1 MNQIQLFFIYSLR
14 FLRIFQHKKTLF
26 MNNRI
31 FNISITIISIL
42 SSFLFFGQ
50 TQKGHTNKNKFRQL
64 YDQFADPNKYHN
76 ASGAPGVDYYQQKVD
91 YVMDIELDD
100 KNSKIYGEEEITY
113 TNNSPDNL
121 TYLWLQLDQNIRK
134 KDSPSLDINSSENS
148 LTQRPSSFLKNYVN
162 ESFDGGFNIEWV
174 LDSQGNPLKYNI
186 NQTMMRVDLPES
198 LLPNGIFKFKIK
210 WWYNINNHVIERDRS
225 GYEYFSEDDNRLY
238 VIAQFFPRLAVY
250 NDVEG
255 WQNYQFWGTGEFAL
269 EFGNYDVKI
278 TVPDDH
284 IMEATGELQN
294 PKNVL
299 SKSEL
304 QRYKKAAFSFN
315 KPIVIVS
322 EEEVREKEKIKSNG
336 KSTWHFIAKNV
347 RDFAFASSRKFIWD
361 MMAVKIG
368 GKNIIASSLYPKEG
382 NPLWE
387 EYSTK
392 VVAHTLKV
400 YSKYTFDYPYPKAV
414 SVHSKNQGM
423 EYPMICFNRGRP
435 DEDGTYSDRT
445 KFGMISVII
454 HEVGHNYFPMI
465 VNSDERQWG
474 WMDEGLDSFLQYLT
488 EQDFGI
494 SYPDAIGDLEKYP
507 SRRGDPKKI
516 VPYMAG
522 DQNFIAPI
530 MSNHENVYQKG
541 PNSYAKPATALNILR
556 ETVMGNE
563 VFDHAFKT
571 YAKRWM
577 FKHPTPEDFFRTMED
592 ASAVDL
598 DWFWRGWFYSTDV
611 VDIGV
616 KSVDNYVIS
625 EKPSK
630 EIDSILAKY
639 GMTANDLNPTVF
651 MQKNTKEFK
660 ESSEMESDSTSSFE
674 ALEASLGDEKKLP
687 KHFYEIQFEKPGG
700 LVMPI
705 IVDYI
710 YEDGT
715 KERIEYPV
723 QIWRKNDSI
732 VKRVI
737 TSDKK
742 LIGVELDPDAETAD
756 INLNN
761 NSWPVKKN
769 ISDFDKFK
777 EKLKG

>member
-1 MNQIQLFFIYSLR
+1 
-14 FLRIFQHKKTLF
+14 
-26 MNNRI
+26 
-31 FNISITIISIL
+31 
-42 SSFLFFGQ
+42 
-50 TQKGHTNKNKFRQL
+50 
-64 YDQFADPNKYHN
+64 
-76 ASGAPGVDYYQQKVD
+76 
-91 YVMDIELDD
+91 
-100 KNSKIYGEEEITY
+100 
-113 TNNSPDNL
+113 
-121 TYLWLQLDQNIRK
+121 
-134 KDSPSLDINSSENS
+134 
-148 LTQRPSSFLKNYVN
+148 
-162 ESFDGGFNIEWV
+162 
-174 LDSQGNPLKYNI
+174 
-186 NQTMMRVDLPES
+186 
-198 LLPNGIFKFKIK
+198 
-210 WWYNINNHVIERDRS
+210 
-225 GYEYFSEDDNRLY
+225 
-238 VIAQFFPRLAVY
+238 
-250 NDVEG
+250 
-255 WQNYQFWGTGEFAL
+255 
-269 EFGNYDVKI
+269 
-278 TVPDDH
+278 
-284 IMEATGELQN
+284 
-294 PKNVL
+294 
-299 SKSEL
+299 
-304 QRYKKAAFSFN
+304 
-315 KPIVIVS
+315 
-322 EEEVREKEKIKSNG
+322 
-336 KSTWHFIAKNV
+336 
-347 RDFAFASSRKFIWD
+347 

-592 ASAVDL
+592 ASAIDL

-616 KSVDNYVIS
+616 KNVNQYYYSDTPDQKALEKLEAFGYELENLPDMVYKIS
-625 EKPSK
+625 ENSESFDPKLADFSTRSSRVLNEYLREEGFDNK
-630 EIDSILAKY
+630 E
-639 GMTANDLNPTVF
+639 
-651 MQKNTKEFK
+651 
-660 ESSEMESDSTSSFE
+660 
-674 ALEASLGDEKKLP
+674 LP
-687 KHFYEIQFEKPGG
+687 KYFYEIEFEKPGG
-700 LVMPI
+700 LVMPL
-705 IVDYI
+705 IVEYS
-710 YEDGT
+710 YEDGSV
-715 KERIEYPV
+715 ERIKYPV
-723 QIWRKNDSI
+723 QLWRKNDNT
-732 VKRVI
+732 VKKVI
-737 TSDKK
+737 TSNKK
-742 LIGVELDPDAETAD
+742 LIGVTVDPDLETAD
-756 INLNN
+756 VNLDNN
-761 NSWPVKKN
+761 NWPKQETP
-769 ISDFDKFK
+769 SDFEKFK

>member
-1 MNQIQLFFIYSLR
+1 MIRKIRTLGFFL
-14 FLRIFQHKKTLF
+14 IFTTSFIASQEVKVPIGHK
-26 MNNRI
+26 ND
-31 FNISITIISIL
+31 
-42 SSFLFFGQ
+42 
-50 TQKGHTNKNKFRQL
+50 NKFKQL
-64 YDQFADPNKYHN
+64 YEEFSTPNRYRT
-76 ASGAPGVDYYQQKVD
+76 ASGSPGKDYYQQKVD
-91 YVMDIELDD
+91 YTMNIILDD
-100 KNSKIYGEEEITY
+100 ENSKLYGDENINY
-113 TNNSPDNL
+113 KNNSPDEL
-121 TYLWLQLDQNIRK
+121 SYLWIQLDQNIRGDYNMEDMK
-134 KDSPSLDINSSENS
+134 TSSGIPEMSSIDSFVEEFTSEK
-148 LTQRPSSFLKNYVN
+148 FV
-162 ESFDGGFNIEWV
+162 GGFNIEKV
-174 LDSQGNPLKYNI
+174 LDENGRPLRFTI
-186 NQTMMRVDLPES
+186 NKTMMRVDLPNPIKSGQEFNFS
-198 LLPNGIFKFKIK
+198 IK
-210 WWYNINNHVIERDRS
+210 WWYKINNHVPSRDRS
-225 GYEYFSEDDNRLY
+225 GYEYFSEDDNRAY

-250 NDVEG
+250 NDIEG
-255 WQNYQFWGTGEFAL
+255 WQNYQFWGNGEFAL
-269 EFGNYDVKI
+269 NFGDYDVKI

-294 PKNVL
+294 PKDVL

-304 QRYKKAAFSFN
+304 QRYKKAANSFD
-315 KPIVIVS
+315 KPVIIVS
-322 EEEVREKEKIKSNG
+322 EEEVREKEKRKSNG
-336 KSTWHFIAKNV
+336 KSTWHFVAKNV

-387 EYSTK
+387 EYSTR

-423 EYPMICFNRGRP
+423 EYPMICWNYGRP
-435 DEDGTYSDRT
+435 NEDGSYSDRT
-445 KFGMISVII
+445 KYAMISVII
-454 HEVGHNYFPMI
+454 HEVGHNFFPMI

-474 WMDEGLDSFLQYLT
+474 WMDEGLDSFVQYLT
-488 EQDFGI
+488 EQEFEED
-494 SYPDAIGDLEKYP
+494 YP
-507 SRRGDPKKI
+507 SRRGDPSKI
-516 VPYMAG
+516 VRYMSG
-522 DQNFIAPI
+522 DQDFISPI
-530 MSNHENVYQKG
+530 MSNPENVFQLG
-541 PNSYAKPATALNILR
+541 PNAYSKPATALNILR
-556 ETVMGNE
+556 ETIMGPE
-563 VFDHAFKT
+563 LFDFSFKT
-571 YAKRWM
+571 YAKRWK

-616 KSVDNYVIS
+616 KSVDKYVIS
-625 EKPSK
+625 DKPSK

-660 ESSEMESDSTSSFE
+660 ESSEMESDSISSFE
-674 ALEASLGDEKKLP
+674 ALDTSLGDDKKLP

-777 EKLKG
+777 EKIKG

>member
-1 MNQIQLFFIYSLR
+1 MIRKIRALGFFL
-14 FLRIFQHKKTLF
+14 IFTTSFIASQEVKVPIGHK
-26 MNNRI
+26 ND
-31 FNISITIISIL
+31 
-42 SSFLFFGQ
+42 
-50 TQKGHTNKNKFRQL
+50 NKFKQL
-64 YDQFADPNKYHN
+64 YEEFSTPNRYRT
-76 ASGAPGVDYYQQKVD
+76 ASGSPGKDYYQQKVD
-91 YVMDIELDD
+91 YTMNIILDD
-100 KNSKIYGEEEITY
+100 ENSKLYGDENINY
-113 TNNSPDNL
+113 KNNSPDEL
-121 TYLWLQLDQNIRK
+121 SYLWIQLDQNIRGDYNMEDMK
-134 KDSPSLDINSSENS
+134 TSSGIPEMSSIDSFVEEFTSEK
-148 LTQRPSSFLKNYVN
+148 FV
-162 ESFDGGFNIEWV
+162 GGFNIEKV
-174 LDSQGNPLKYNI
+174 LDENGRPLRFTI
-186 NQTMMRVDLPES
+186 NKTMMRVDLPNPIKSGQEFNFS
-198 LLPNGIFKFKIK
+198 IK
-210 WWYNINNHVIERDRS
+210 WWYKINNHVPSRDRS
-225 GYEYFSEDDNRLY
+225 GYEYFSEDDNRAY

-250 NDVEG
+250 NDIEG
-255 WQNYQFWGTGEFAL
+255 WQNYQFWGNGEFAL
-269 EFGNYDVKI
+269 NFGDYDVKI

-294 PKNVL
+294 PKEVL
-299 SKSEL
+299 LKSEL
-304 QRYKKAAFSFN
+304 QRYKKAANSFD
-315 KPIVIVS
+315 KPVIIVS
-322 EEEVREKEKIKSNG
+322 EEEVREKEKRKSNG
-336 KSTWHFIAKNV
+336 KSTWHFVAKNV

-387 EYSTK
+387 EYSTR

-423 EYPMICFNRGRP
+423 EYPMICWNYGRP
-435 DEDGTYSDRT
+435 NEDGSYSDRT
-445 KFGMISVII
+445 KYAMISVII
-454 HEVGHNYFPMI
+454 HEVGHNFFPMI

-474 WMDEGLDSFLQYLT
+474 WMDEGLDSFVQYLT
-488 EQDFGI
+488 EQEFEED
-494 SYPDAIGDLEKYP
+494 YP
-507 SRRGDPKKI
+507 SRRGDPSKI
-516 VPYMAG
+516 VRYMSG
-522 DQNFIAPI
+522 DQDFISPI
-530 MSNHENVYQKG
+530 MSNPENVFQLG
-541 PNSYAKPATALNILR
+541 PNAYSKPATALNILR
-556 ETVMGNE
+556 ETIMGPE
-563 VFDHAFKT
+563 LFDFSFKT
-571 YAKRWM
+571 YAKRWK

-616 KSVDNYVIS
+616 KSVDKYVIS
-625 EKPSK
+625 DKPSK

-651 MQKNTKEFK
+651 MQKNTKESN
-660 ESSEMESDSTSSFE
+660 ESSEMESDSISSFE
-674 ALEASLGDEKKLP
+674 ALETSLGNDKKLP

-777 EKLKG
+777 EKIKG

>member
-1 MNQIQLFFIYSLR
+1 MKNEIDIFTHKLSLMIRKIRTLSFFL
-14 FLRIFQHKKTLF
+14 IFTTSFIASQEVKVPIGHK
-26 MNNRI
+26 ND
-31 FNISITIISIL
+31 
-42 SSFLFFGQ
+42 
-50 TQKGHTNKNKFRQL
+50 NKFKQL
-64 YDQFADPNKYHN
+64 YEEFSTPNRYRT
-76 ASGAPGVDYYQQKVD
+76 ASGSPGKDYYQQKVD
-91 YVMDIELDD
+91 YTMNIILDD
-100 KNSKIYGEEEITY
+100 ENSKLYGDENINY
-113 TNNSPDNL
+113 KNNSPDEL
-121 TYLWLQLDQNIRK
+121 SYLWIQLDQNIRGNYNMEDMK
-134 KDSPSLDINSSENS
+134 TSSGIPEMSSIDSFVEEFTSEK
-148 LTQRPSSFLKNYVN
+148 FV
-162 ESFDGGFNIEWV
+162 GGFNIEKV
-174 LDSQGNPLKYNI
+174 LDENGRPLRFTI
-186 NQTMMRVDLPES
+186 NKTMMRVDLPNPIKSGQEFNFS
-198 LLPNGIFKFKIK
+198 IK
-210 WWYNINNHVIERDRS
+210 WWYKINNHVPLRDRS
-225 GYEYFSEDDNRLY
+225 GYEYFSEDDNRAY

-250 NDVEG
+250 NDIEG
-255 WQNYQFWGTGEFAL
+255 WQNYQFWGNGEFAL
-269 EFGNYDVKI
+269 NFGDYDVKI

-294 PKNVL
+294 PKDVL
-299 SKSEL
+299 SKPEL
-304 QRYKKAAFSFN
+304 QRYKKAANSFD
-315 KPIVIVS
+315 KPVIIVS
-322 EEEVREKEKIKSNG
+322 EQEVIDKEKRKSNG
-336 KSTWHFIAKNV
+336 KTTWHFVAKNV

-387 EYSTK
+387 EYSTR

-423 EYPMICFNRGRP
+423 EYPMICWNYGRP
-435 DEDGTYSDRT
+435 NEDGSYSDRT
-445 KFGMISVII
+445 KYAMISVII
-454 HEVGHNYFPMI
+454 HEVGHNFFPMI

-474 WMDEGLDSFLQYLT
+474 WMDEGLDSFVQYLT
-488 EQDFGI
+488 EQEFEED
-494 SYPDAIGDLEKYP
+494 YP
-507 SRRGDPKKI
+507 SRRGDPSKI
-516 VPYMAG
+516 VRYMSG
-522 DQNFIAPI
+522 DQDFISPI
-530 MSNHENVYQKG
+530 MSNPENVFQLG
-541 PNSYAKPATALNILR
+541 PNAYSKPATALNILR
-556 ETVMGNE
+556 ETIMGPE
-563 VFDHAFKT
+563 LFDFSFKT
-571 YAKRWM
+571 YAKRWK

-616 KSVDNYVIS
+616 KSVDKYVIS
-625 EKPSK
+625 DKPSK

-660 ESSEMESDSTSSFE
+660 ESSEMESDSISNFE
-674 ALEASLGDEKKLP
+674 ALETSLGDGKKLP

-777 EKLKG
+777 EKIKG

>member
-1 MNQIQLFFIYSLR
+1 MKNEIDIFIQKLSLMIRKIRALGFFL
-14 FLRIFQHKKTLF
+14 IFTTSFIASQEVKVPIGHK
-26 MNNRI
+26 ND
-31 FNISITIISIL
+31 
-42 SSFLFFGQ
+42 
-50 TQKGHTNKNKFRQL
+50 NKFKQL
-64 YDQFADPNKYHN
+64 YEEFSTPNRYRT
-76 ASGAPGVDYYQQKVD
+76 ASGSPGKDYYQQKVD
-91 YVMDIELDD
+91 YTMNIILDD
-100 KNSKIYGEEEITY
+100 DNSKLYGDENINY
-113 TNNSPDNL
+113 KNNSPDEL
-121 TYLWLQLDQNIRK
+121 SYLWIQLDQNIRGDYNMEDMK
-134 KDSPSLDINSSENS
+134 TSSGIPEMSSIDSFVEEFTSEK
-148 LTQRPSSFLKNYVN
+148 FV
-162 ESFDGGFNIEWV
+162 GGFNIEKV
-174 LDSQGNPLKYNI
+174 LDENGRPLRFTI
-186 NQTMMRVDLPES
+186 NKTMMRVDLPNPIKSGQEFNFS
-198 LLPNGIFKFKIK
+198 IK
-210 WWYNINNHVIERDRS
+210 WWYKINNHVPSRDRS
-225 GYEYFSEDDNRLY
+225 GYEYFSEDDNRAY

-250 NDVEG
+250 NDIEG
-255 WQNYQFWGTGEFAL
+255 WQNYQFWGNGEFAL
-269 EFGNYDVKI
+269 NFGDYDVKI

-294 PKNVL
+294 PKEVL
-299 SKSEL
+299 LKSEL
-304 QRYKKAAFSFN
+304 QRYKKAANSFD
-315 KPIVIVS
+315 KPVIIVS
-322 EEEVREKEKIKSNG
+322 EEEVREKEKRKSNG
-336 KSTWHFIAKNV
+336 KSTWHFVAKNV

-387 EYSTK
+387 EYSTR

-423 EYPMICFNRGRP
+423 EYPMICWNYGRP
-435 DEDGTYSDRT
+435 NEDGSYSDRT
-445 KFGMISVII
+445 KYAMISVII
-454 HEVGHNYFPMI
+454 HEVGHNFFPMI

-474 WMDEGLDSFLQYLT
+474 WMDEGLDSFVQYLA
-488 EQDFGI
+488 EQEFEED
-494 SYPDAIGDLEKYP
+494 YP
-507 SRRGDPKKI
+507 SRRGDPSKI
-516 VPYMAG
+516 VRYMSG
-522 DQNFIAPI
+522 DQDFISPI
-530 MSNHENVYQKG
+530 MSNPENVFQLG
-541 PNSYAKPATALNILR
+541 PNAYSKPATALNILR
-556 ETVMGNE
+556 ETIMGPE
-563 VFDHAFKT
+563 LFDFSFKT
-571 YAKRWM
+571 YAKRWK

-616 KSVDNYVIS
+616 KSVDKYVIS
-625 EKPSK
+625 DKPSK
-630 EIDSILAKY
+630 EIDSVLAKY

-660 ESSEMESDSTSSFE
+660 ESSEMESDSISSFE
-674 ALEASLGDEKKLP
+674 ALETSLGDDKKLP

-777 EKLKG
+777 EKIKG